1 MRGPP
6 KRSTCSDEHMRSH
19 LFEDVQRRYGVKV
32 FHWRTI
38 DPMKREINGVCSHD
52 CTVSRWRTA
61 DLVKREMSVL

>member
-1 MRGPP
+1 
-6 KRSTCSDEHMRSH
+6 MRSH